1 MVVQVQE
8 LAAPLVSLPNM
19 EAGVVRLVRLVPIPH
34 TLEVPY
40 LEQARV
46 VLGVLAMSPE
56 DKAGFGVHILLV
68 GQEMLEAVRRQVL
81 LVQVEPTVAVTVV
94 VVVVPVNLAL
104 REAQGAQGELLAVQ
118 AEAAERMEM
127 AEIQV
132 LA

>member
-1 MVVQVQE
+1 MQAQE

-40 LEQARV
+40 SEQARV
-46 VLGVLAMSPE
+46 VLGVLAVPPE
-56 DKAGFGVHILLV
+56 DKAGLGVHILLV
-68 GQEMLEAVRRQVL
+68 GQEMLEVVRRLGL
-81 LVQVEPTVAVTVV
+81 LVQVEPTVAVMAAAVV
-94 VVVVPVNLAL
+94 VLVNLAL
-104 REAQGAQGELLAVQ
+104 LEAQGAQGELLA
-118 AEAAERMEM
+118 AEAVAAERMEM